1 MTIDKSLPVAF
12 FPIPAHR
19 NYHHYNF
26 LPGQLRAKVAAPR
39 VNNLRILEA
48 DAVILDVKSPDW
60 ISLGEVKPLHP
71 IQTAGQ
77 DPSAGAHFQIPPYLQ
92 QAFIEAYRRQ
102 DDPRLAL
109 PSKGTR
115 VSLIA

>member
-1 MTIDKSLPVAF
+1 VTIDKSLPVAF

-19 NYHHYNF
+19 NFHHYNF
-26 LPGQLRAKVAAPR
+26 LPGQLRPNVPAHR
-39 VNNLRILEA
+39 VNSLRILEA

-60 ISLGEVKPLHP
+60 ISLGEAKPLHP
-71 IQTAGQ
+71 IQTACQ
-77 DPSAGAHFQIPPYLQ
+77 DPSPGAHFQIPPYLQ

-102 DDPRLAL
+102 TDPCLAL

-115 VSLIA
+115 VNLIA